1 MADVTMT
8 LDEYE
13 ALRRLITSERE
24 SEGAEEEAKASKKTR
39 RKTKSDKM
47 MSKAMDMAHKKAK
60 KKNGDF
66 RKGWD
71 RSRLMSYAHM
81 LKRKMS

>member
-13 ALRRLITSERE
+13 ALRRLITSVRE
-24 SEGAEEEAKASKKTR
+24 SEGAVEEERESRRTRKKT
-39 RKTKSDKM
+39 KNDKI
-47 MSKAMDMAHKKAK
+47 MSKAMRQANARAK

-71 RSRLMSYAHM
+71 RSRLMSYAHS
-81 LKRKMS
+81 LRRKMS

>member
-1 MADVTMT
+1 MAEVRLT

-24 SEGAEEEAKASKKTR
+24 SEGAHEESVEKKKTR
-39 RKTKSDKM
+39 KKTKNDKNL
-47 MSKAMDMAHKKAK
+47 SKALTEANGKAK

-71 RSRLMSYAHM
+71 QSRLMTHAHA
-81 LKRKMS
+81 LCKKM